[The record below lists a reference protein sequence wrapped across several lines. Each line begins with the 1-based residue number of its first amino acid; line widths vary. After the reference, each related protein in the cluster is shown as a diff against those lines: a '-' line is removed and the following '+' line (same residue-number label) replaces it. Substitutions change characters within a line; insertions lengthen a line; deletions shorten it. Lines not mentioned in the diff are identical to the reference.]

1 MLYDL
6 VLKSSRLHLLCSI
19 RYAGSPDSQE
29 ERIQQ
34 AENHCGTTTLLQWKM
49 YI

>member
-6 VLKSSRLHLLCSI
+6 VLKSSMLHLLCSV

-29 ERIQQ
+29 ESIQQ
-34 AENHCGTTTLLQWKM
+34 GENHCGTTTLLQRKM
-49 YI
+49 CI